1 MHVDSSGRSEHRPS
15 FSSAGEFL
23 LPIACAVCSGFADI
37 SWEGHDMGTRKDVGG
52 RDRVLVWFKL
62 SMSPRAI
69 AARGEAKPGRT
80 HSAMVNE
87 KELRNEG

>member
-1 MHVDSSGRSEHRPS
+1 
-15 FSSAGEFL
+15 
-23 LPIACAVCSGFADI
+23 
-37 SWEGHDMGTRKDVGG
+37 MGTRKDVGG